1 MPRVSREQTDKNRLL
16 IEAASARLF
25 KEHGFDGVS
34 VADIMASAGLTHG
47 GFYGHFESKDE
58 LAALACAKA
67 FEESAARWRSI
78 GKDGADEPALLDALA
93 KHYLSTKQRD
103 QPGLGCPA
111 NSLAA
116 DVGRE
121 DASKPVRSV
130 YTRGLKT
137 LIDILM
143 SFSKARQTK
152 KSRRRALA
160 RVSMLIGAV
169 TLARAVR
176 DDPLS
181 DEILEAAREHLLLD
195 CE

>member
-25 KEHGFDGVS
+25 KEHGFNGVS

-58 LAALACAKA
+58 LAALACGRA
-67 FEESAARWRSI
+67 FEESAARWKSFA
-78 GKDGADEPALLDALA
+78 KDGVDEAAALDALA
-93 KHYLSTKQRD
+93 KHYLSAKQRD
-103 QPGLGCPA
+103 QPGAGCPA

-121 DASKPVRSV
+121 DADKPVRGV
-130 YTRGLKT
+130 YTRGLKALVAALT
-137 LIDILM
+137 
-143 SFSKARQTK
+143 SYSNARQTK
-152 KSRRRALA
+152 RLRKLALA
-160 RVSMLIGAV
+160 RLSMLIGAV

-176 DDPLS
+176 GDPLS
-181 DEILEAAREHLLLD
+181 DEILEAAREHLGLGS
-195 CE
+195 E

>member
-25 KEHGFDGVS
+25 KEHGLNGVS

-58 LAALACAKA
+58 LAAVACAHA
-67 FEESAARWRSI
+67 FDASTTRWRALI
-78 GKDGADEPALLDALA
+78 DENADEQSHVDALA
-93 KHYLSTKQRD
+93 KHYLSAKQRD
-103 QPGLGCPA
+103 DPGLSCAAAG
-111 NSLAA
+111 LAV

-121 DASKPVRSV
+121 SEEKPIRSV
-130 YTRGLKT
+130 YTRGVKT
-137 LIDILM
+137 MIDILT
-143 SFSKARQTK
+143 SFSRTRQSKKARQ
-152 KSRRRALA
+152 RAIA
-160 RVSMLIGAV
+160 RLSMLTGAL

-181 DEILEAAREHLLLD
+181 DEILASVRDYLHTTA
-195 CE
+195 